1 MQLGVRRI
9 NLDMALSRRRACG
22 QMHIRAKVTSKVRR
36 LTRNQARAY
45 AQERAAGK
53 PGPRA
58 GEKSTGDENMA
69 TLREAVSQL
78 DTAIQHLEQA
88 LDASADSDDPGTAQL
103 RSSLE
108 EANSRSAELTA
119 VAEQVALRLDRAVAR
134 VTAILES

>member
-1 MQLGVRRI
+1 
-9 NLDMALSRRRACG
+9 
-22 QMHIRAKVTSKVRR
+22 
-36 LTRNQARAY
+36 
-45 AQERAAGK
+45 
-53 PGPRA
+53 
-58 GEKSTGDENMA
+58 MA

-88 LDASADSDDPGTAQL
+88 LDASADSDDPGAAQL
-103 RSSLE
+103 RSSLD